1 MHETRDEFY
10 FLRHKY
16 IETLIA
22 NVPETQ
28 NTEFGRMSSY
38 AFDGYEIVLRFFK
51 YIFEGIIVAMAAY
64 FIPGRKLDVEEIFVL
79 ALIAAAT
86 FAVLDLFAPAV
97 GASVR
102 TGAGWGIG
110 MNLVGFPGGAPVVAG

>member
-1 MHETRDEFY
+1 
-10 FLRHKY
+10 
-16 IETLIA
+16 
-22 NVPETQ
+22 
-28 NTEFGRMSSY
+28 MSDY

-51 YIFEGIIVAMAAY
+51 YIFEGVIVAMAAY

-110 MNLVGFPGGAPVVAG
+110 MNLVGFPGGAPVAAR